1 MTYKDIY
8 VHVDATAHSD
18 SRVALAAELAQRHD
32 AHLTGIYVIEPDA
45 TDPLLS
51 TGASYGN
58 APTVEAS
65 AAIKSRALAV
75 HADKHFREC
84 LAQSGISGRMVQ
96 LSGLPEDIVPL
107 RARYADLLIAGQS
120 NPDDPLDFGSRV
132 ASRAVVTSGRPA
144 LVVPYAGHFDSIA
157 TNIVVAWNDS
167 RESARTLNDAM
178 PLLATADKVTV
189 LSVNPPEDRLVDRH
203 MGGATDIALHLS
215 RHGVNA
221 EAARIDV
228 REVAVGDTLLNR
240 AFDLGADLL
249 VSGAYGHSQ
258 LRELILGGVTRDLFD
273 HMTVPVFMSH

>member
-1 MTYKDIY
+1 MTYKDVF
-8 VHVDATAHSD
+8 VHVDATPRSD
-18 SRVALAAELAQRHD
+18 ARVTLAASIAQRHE
-32 AHLTGIYVIEPDA
+32 AHLTGIYAIEPDA
-45 TDPLLS
+45 VDPLLS
-51 TGASYGN
+51 TGATYGN
-58 APTVEAS
+58 ALTADAAAAS
-65 AAIKSRALAV
+65 KSRALAA
-75 HADKHFREC
+75 HAERQFGATLSRF
-84 LAQSGISGRMVQ
+84 GIEGR
-96 LSGLPEDIVPL
+96 LLKFAGLPEDVVPAQ
-107 RARYADLLIAGQS
+107 ARYADLLIAGQS
-120 NPDDPLDFGSRV
+120 NPEDALDFGSRV
-132 ASRAVVTSGRPA
+132 ASRSVMTSGRPV
-144 LVVPYAGHFDSIA
+144 LVIPYAGQFETVA

-203 MGGATDIALHLS
+203 MGGAIDIALHLS